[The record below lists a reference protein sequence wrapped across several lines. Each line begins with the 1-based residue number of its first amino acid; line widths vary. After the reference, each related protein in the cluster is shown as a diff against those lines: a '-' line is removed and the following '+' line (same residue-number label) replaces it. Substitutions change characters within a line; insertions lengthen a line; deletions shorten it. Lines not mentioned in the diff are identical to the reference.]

1 MTLASGTRL
10 GPYEIR
16 GALGAGGM
24 GEVYRASDTKLKRE
38 VAIKVLP
45 DAFARDETRMK
56 RFEREAQL
64 LASLNHPNLAA
75 VYGVEEGYG
84 IWALVMELIEGPS
97 LAERIATGPI
107 PIDES
112 LRIALQIAQ
121 GLEAAHEKAVIHRD
135 LKPAN
140 VKLTADGD
148 VKILDF
154 GLAKALEAEAPP
166 SEESHSP
173 TLTRATEVGVLLGT
187 AAYMSPEQA
196 KGKPADRRADVW
208 AFGVVLYEMLTG
220 KRAFAG
226 EDVSETLAHVL
237 TKEPSWSA
245 LPGALP
251 ARVRALL
258 ARCLTK
264 DPKKRLQAIGEARI
278 SIEEAIAGVTEANV
292 VPTRAVSPLWL
303 AVAGAATL
311 ALGVTVGALWP
322 RSAPSAAPAVRLS
335 AELGMD
341 LSRRQ
346 SLMRGPAAVLSP
358 DGTLAAFV
366 ARGDTPDEQQLYLRR
381 LDQLEASPLAGTEGA
396 RNPFFSPDGQWVAF
410 FAEGKLKKVAIA
422 GGAAVTLCE
431 APDDRGGSWGEDGT
445 IVFTPSPAADV
456 FLSRVSSSGGTP
468 EVLTKPDPAE
478 GDVTHRWPQVLPGGR
493 GVLYTASTIV
503 GKYDGATIVAEVLP
517 NGPKKLLVRGG
528 YHGRYLPSGHL
539 VYVREGTLFAAA
551 FDLDRMELSGQP
563 VPAVEG
569 VTSSSLSA
577 GAQFAFSD
585 RGTLAYL
592 PGATMRSEFSIDWLD
607 RAGKTEPLRSVPGDY
622 FNLRFSPDGRT
633 LAIEIRE
640 SNNRDVWLY
649 EWERDNLSRL
659 TFDAGE
665 DTRAIWTP
673 DGTRI
678 AFASTRADKKTPNL
692 YWQRADGTGE
702 AERLNVSNAIQ
713 SPESWH
719 PSGKFLAFNEV
730 SLQTGT
736 QDIMILPMEG
746 NEASGWEPGKPT
758 AFLNA
763 PFHESQPEF
772 SPDGRWLAYQSD
784 ETGRNEIYVRP
795 FPGPGGKWQVSTEGG
810 INPAWSRTRLE
821 LFYATEERRILVVPY
836 AIEGGSFRGEKP
848 RLWSEGPFAV
858 GPAARSLD
866 LHPEGER
873 FAVLTNSQA
882 DISQNRVVFILN
894 FFDELRRIAPP
905 SPR

>member
-10 GPYEIR
+10 GSYEIR

-45 DAFARDETRMK
+45 DAFARDEARMK

-64 LASLNHPNLAA
+64 LASLNHPNVAA
-75 VYGVEEGYG
+75 VYGLEEGSG
-84 IWALVMELIEGPS
+84 MRALVMELVEGPT
-97 LAERIATGPI
+97 LAERIAAGPI
-107 PIDES
+107 PVDES

-166 SEESHSP
+166 SEESNSP

-208 AFGVVLYEMLTG
+208 SFGVVLFEMLAG

-226 EDVSETLAHVL
+226 DDASETLAHVL
-237 TKEPSWSA
+237 TKEPDWSA
-245 LPGALP
+245 LPSSLSG
-251 ARVRALL
+251 RVRSLL

-278 SIEEAIAGVTEANV
+278 SIEEAAAGMPDSTV
-292 VPTRAVSPLWL
+292 VPRRRVSPFWL
-303 AVAGAATL
+303 AVAGAAPL
-311 ALGVTVGALWP
+311 ALGVVLGAFWP
-322 RSAPSAAPAVRLS
+322 RSAPPAAPPLRLS
-335 AELGMD
+335 AELGGDMP
-341 LSRRQ
+341 RRQ

-358 DGTLAAFV
+358 EGTLLTFV
-366 ARGDTPDEQQLYLRR
+366 ARVDAPDRQQLYLRR
-381 LDQLEASPLAGTEGA
+381 LEQLEASPLAGTEGA

-410 FAEGKLKKVAIA
+410 FAEGKLKKVAIG

-445 IVFTPSPAADV
+445 IVFTASPAAGV

-478 GDVTHRWPQVLPGGR
+478 GEVTHRWPQVLPGGR
-493 GVLYTASTIV
+493 GVLYTASTII

-517 NGPKKLLVRGG
+517 NGPRKVLVRGG

-551 FDLDRMELSGQP
+551 FDLDRMELTGQP

-585 RGTLAYL
+585 RGTLAYV
-592 PGATMRSEFSIDWLD
+592 PGATIRPEFSIDWLD
-607 RAGKTEPLRSVPGDY
+607 RAGKREPLRSVPGDY
-622 FNLRFSPDGRT
+622 TNIRFSPDGRT
-633 LAIEIRE
+633 LAIDIRE
-640 SNNRDVWLY
+640 SNNWDVWVY

-665 DTRAIWTP
+665 DTRAVWTP
-673 DGTRI
+673 DGSRI
-678 AFASTRADKKTPNL
+678 TFASTRADEKTPNL

-702 AERLNVSNAIQ
+702 AERLSVSDSIQ

-719 PSGKFLAFNEV
+719 PSGKFLSFNEV

-746 NEASGWEPGKPT
+746 NEAAGWKPGKPT
-758 AFLNA
+758 PFLNA
-763 PFHESQPEF
+763 PFHEGQAEF

-784 ETGRNEIYVRP
+784 ETGTNEIYVRP
-795 FPGPGGKWQVSTEGG
+795 FPGPGGKRQVSNEGG
-810 INPAWSRTRLE
+810 IHPAWSRTRLE
-821 LFYATEERRILVVPY
+821 LFYSTEDQRIMVVPY
-836 AIEGGSFRGEKP
+836 AIDGGSFRSEKP

-858 GPAARSLD
+858 RPGARSLD
-866 LHPEGER
+866 PHPDGER
-873 FAVLTNSQA
+873 FAVLANPQA
-882 DISQNRVVFILN
+882 EVTHNKVVFILN

-905 SPR
+905 TR